1 MITVDRTAP
10 PAFHEPDNLTLK
22 EAESQYLNNG
32 IPFYFINA
40 TRQDLVKFDIVFY
53 AGKYHET
60 TPGQSHL
67 CAKMLLEGTNNRS
80 SADLAEK
87 IAQYGAQLTIESSY
101 DRLTFSVATMNKY
114 LKPVLE
120 IVKDIILHSTFPE
133 KEYEQQQKIFQEQL
147 NVNYQKTAFLSSLHF
162 KRLFFGEGHPYADAT
177 TPEVISQLKLEDLT
191 TFYKKYIQHK
201 SFEIISCGK
210 ITTDII
216 NVFEHQLGAMNIEAG
231 ATTQKELA
239 PSPAHGIHHFAKTGA
254 KQTSLRIGQKTI
266 GKNHP
271 DYYALRILNEV
282 LGGYFGSR
290 LMQVIREE
298 KGYSY
303 GIQSSLISFDHA
315 DFMLIAGDIISEH
328 KEDALNEIYHQIHLL
343 KTYPVGE
350 KELTLVKNNLLGSL
364 SNSLSSPFDLM
375 EKFKQLHFSGL
386 TYSWYTDYVQKIK
399 SVTAEEL
406 LETAQKYLHQ
416 DNMLTVTSGG

>member
-1 MITVDRTAP
+1 MITLNRAEAP
-10 PAFHEPDNLTLK
+10 VYHQPENLTLK
-22 EAESQYLNNG
+22 EAESHYLNNG

-40 TRQDLVKFDIVFY
+40 TRQDLIKFDVVFY
-53 AGKYHET
+53 AGKYHES

-67 CAKMLLEGTNNRS
+67 CAKMLLEGTKNLS
-80 SADLAEK
+80 SSELAEK

-114 LKPVLE
+114 LKPVLG
-120 IVKDIILHSTFPE
+120 IVKDIILHSAFPD
-133 KEYEQQQKIFQEQL
+133 KEYQQQQKIFQEQL
-147 NVNYQKTAFLSSLHF
+147 KVNYQKTSYLSNLHF
-162 KRLFFGEGHPYADAT
+162 KRLFFGEGHPYAEAI
-177 TPEVISQLKLEDLT
+177 TPDIISQLSLKDLSSFYED
-191 TFYKKYIQHK
+191 FIKNK

-216 NVFEHQLGAMNIEAG
+216 NVFEFELGRIDITSG
-231 ATTQKELA
+231 ATTQKELI
-239 PSPAHGIHHFAKTGA
+239 PSPQQGIHHFVKTDA
-254 KQTSLRIGQKTI
+254 KQTSLRIGQKAI
-266 GKNHP
+266 GKHHP

-290 LMQVIREE
+290 LMQVIREQ

-303 GIQSSLISFDHA
+303 GIQSSLVSFDHA

-328 KEDALNEIYHQIHLL
+328 KEDALNEIYHQIDLL
-343 KTYPVGE
+343 KTTLVSE
-350 KELTLVKNNLLGSL
+350 EELILVKNNLLGSL

-386 TYSWYTDYVQKIK
+386 SYAWYKDYVHKIK
-399 SVTAEEL
+399 SISCEEL
-406 LETAQKYLHQ
+406 LETAQKYYHQ